1 MRVLVTGAGSGL
13 GRAVT
18 AELRRRRHRLRL
30 TDRRRLRTDL
40 DFVQS
45 RLGHTKTTDALVEGM
60 KAVVHIPGPPAA
72 RAEAAD
78 WIDACTRCTY
88 NLLTAAAR
96 GGVEHCVYLSTLDL
110 FAAYDE
116 DLRVTPEWRPRP
128 TTEPEVMAPGLGE
141 FVAREF
147 AQTKQISLSVVRL
160 GRLAEDGAGGD
171 PDPMAVDPR
180 DAGAAVAAAVEAGPG
195 GYRVLHAQGEFEG
208 ARFRCGGSP
217 AFRPRHDFGRPRPR
231 EAAE

>member
-1 MRVLVTGAGSGL
+1 MRVLVTGAGSAL

-40 DFVQS
+40 EFVQS
-45 RLGHTKTTDALVEGM
+45 RLGHTKATNALVEGM
-60 KAVVHIPGPPAA
+60 KAVVHIPGPPGDGAD
-72 RAEAAD
+72 AAD

-88 NLLTAAAR
+88 NLLTAAR
-96 GGVEHCVYLSTLDL
+96 GAGVEHCVYLSTLDL

-147 AQTKQISLSVVRL
+147 AQTKQIGLTVMRL
-160 GRLAEDGAGGD
+160 GHLVEEWTGGER
-171 PDPMAVDPR
+171 DPMGVYPAE
-180 DAGAAVAAAVEAGPG
+180 AGDAVAAAVESGHPV
-195 GYRVLHAQGEFEG
+195 GYRVLHVQGEFEG
-208 ARFRCGGSP
+208 ARFRSGSYP
-217 AFRPRHDFGRPRPR
+217 AFRPRQRAR
-231 EAAE
+231 

>member
-1 MRVLVTGAGSGL
+1 MRVLVTGAGSAL

-18 AELRRRRHRLRL
+18 AELRRRRHRPRL

-45 RLGHTKTTDALVEGM
+45 RLGHTKATDALVEGM
-60 KAVVHIPGPPAA
+60 KAVVHIPGPPGAV
-72 RAEAAD
+72 AEAAD

-88 NLLTAAAR
+88 NLLTAAA
-96 GGVEHCVYLSTLDL
+96 GAGVGHCVYLSTLDL

-147 AQTKQISLSVVRL
+147 AQTKRISLTVVRL
-160 GRLAEDGAGGD
+160 GRLTEAGGEGE
-171 PDPMAVDPR
+171 PDPLAVDPGE
-180 DAGAAVAAAVEAGPG
+180 AAAAVVSAVEAGPG
-195 GYRVLHAQGEFEG
+195 GYRLLHVPGEPHG
-208 ARFRCGGSP
+208 RRRAR
-217 AFRPRHDFGRPRPR
+217 
-231 EAAE
+231 

>member
-1 MRVLVTGAGSGL
+1 MRVLITGAGSAP

-40 DFVQS
+40 EFVQS
-45 RLGHTKTTDALVEGM
+45 RLGHTRATDALVEGM
-60 KAVVHIPGPPAA
+60 KAVVHIPGPPGPG
-72 RAEAAD
+72 AEAAD

-88 NLLTAAAR
+88 NLLTAAVAA
-96 GGVEHCVYLSTLDL
+96 GVEHCVYLSTLDL
-110 FAAYDE
+110 FAAYDS

-147 AQTKQISLSVVRL
+147 AQTKQISLTVVRL
-160 GRLAEDGAGGD
+160 GHLAEAGAEGE
-171 PDPMAVDPR
+171 PDPMAVDPAE
-180 DAGAAVAAAVEAGPG
+180 AGAAVAAAVEAAGR
-195 GYRVLHAQGEFEG
+195 GYRLLHVQGEFE
-208 ARFRCGGSP
+208 R
-217 AFRPRHDFGRPRPR
+217 
-231 EAAE
+231 

>member
-1 MRVLVTGAGSGL
+1 MRVLVTGAGGAL

-40 DFVQS
+40 EFVQS
-45 RLGHTKTTDALVEGM
+45 RLGHTKATDALVQGM
-60 KAVVHIPGPPAA
+60 KAVVHIPGPPGAGADAA
-72 RAEAAD
+72 E

-88 NLLTAAAR
+88 NLLTAASAA
-96 GGVEHCVYLSTLDL
+96 GVEHCVYLSTLDL

-147 AQTKQISLSVVRL
+147 AQTKQIGLTVMRL
-160 GRLAEDGAGGD
+160 GHLVEADDE
-171 PDPMAVDPR
+171 PSPMAVDPGE
-180 DAGAAVAAAVEAGPG
+180 AGAAVASAVESGRPV
-195 GYRVLHAQGEFEG
+195 GYRVLHVQGEFEG
-208 ARFRCGGSP
+208 ARFRSGSYP
-217 AFRPRHDFGRPRPR
+217 AFRPRRRAR
-231 EAAE
+231 

>member
-1 MRVLVTGAGSGL
+1 MRVLITGAGSAP

-18 AELRRRRHRLRL
+18 AELRRRRHRVRL

-40 DFVQS
+40 EFVQS
-45 RLGHTKTTDALVEGM
+45 RLGHTRATDALVQGM
-60 KAVVHIPGPPAA
+60 KAVVHIPGPAGA
-72 RAEAAD
+72 GAEAAD

-88 NLLTAAAR
+88 NVLTAAVRA
-96 GGVEHCVYLSTLDL
+96 GVEHCVYLSTLDL

-147 AQTKQISLSVVRL
+147 AQTKQISLTVVRL
-160 GRLAEDGAGGD
+160 GHLAEAGGEGG
-171 PDPMAVDPR
+171 PADPMGVDPAE
-180 DAGAAVAAAVEAGPG
+180 AGAAVASAVEAAGR
-195 GYRVLHAQGEFEG
+195 GYRLLHVQGEFEG
-208 ARFRCGGSP
+208 ARFNRGSYP
-217 AFRPRHDFGRPRPR
+217 AYRRTRRAR
-231 EAAE
+231 

>member
-1 MRVLVTGAGSGL
+1 MRVLITGAGSAA

-40 DFVQS
+40 EFVQS
-45 RLGHTKTTDALVEGM
+45 RLGHTRATDALLEGM
-60 KAVVHIPGPPAA
+60 KAVVHIPGPPGAG
-72 RAEAAD
+72 AEAAD

-88 NLLTAAAR
+88 NVLTAAVRA
-96 GGVEHCVYLSTLDL
+96 GVERCVYLSTLDL

-147 AQTKQISLSVVRL
+147 AQTKQISLTVVRL
-160 GRLAEDGAGGD
+160 GHLAEDGASGE

-180 DAGAAVAAAVEAGPG
+180 EAGEAVASAVEAAGR
-195 GYRVLHAQGEFEG
+195 GYGLLHVQGEFEG
-208 ARFRCGGSP
+208 ARFNRGSYP
-217 AFRPRHDFGRPRPR
+217 AYRRTRRAR
-231 EAAE
+231 

>member
-13 GRAVT
+13 GGGVT

-30 TDRRRLRTDL
+30 SDRRRLRTDL

-45 RLGHTKTTDALVEGM
+45 RLGHTAATDALVRGM
-60 KAVVHIPGPPAA
+60 KAVVHIPGPSGA

-88 NLLTAAAR
+88 NLLTAAAAA
-96 GGVEHCVYLSTLDL
+96 GVEHCVYLSTLDL

-116 DLRVTPEWRPRP
+116 DLRVQPDWRPRP

-147 AQTKQISLSVVRL
+147 AQTQQISLTVVRL
-160 GRLAEDGAGGD
+160 GHLVETEAGGD
-171 PDPMAVDPR
+171 LDPMAVDPGE
-180 DAGAAVAAAVEAGPG
+180 AGAAVASAVEAGPG
-195 GYRVLHAQGEFEG
+195 GYRLLHVQGEFEG
-208 ARFRCGGSP
+208 ARFRSGNYP
-217 AFRPRHDFGRPRPR
+217 AFRPRRRRTG
-231 EAAE
+231 